1 MKTRSR
7 SQRTR
12 LAPWAAALLLVACCT
27 DRAAASNGGQPAVR
41 GLHRGS
47 DGRMVLQI
55 APAGESG
62 EFIDVFSAESLQAPA
77 WRLSDAYLRPSGAA
91 EFLWSEAEDPL
102 LPGSPRSRFFRLG
115 RADVDRNENGIADA
129 REALTAV
136 YDLPENARAR
146 WAQAGLRGPVTNF
159 TNVLNVKNYGA
170 KGNGTTDDTSAI
182 SSAISKAPSGSVIY
196 LPAGTYRLTKRIYL
210 KSNMILRGDGSAL
223 TSLIFEGSNT
233 YDRCIGLACWDSDQ
247 PTTYVTP
254 TAGMEKGSAVV
265 TVSSVAGFQAGDII
279 EIEEDN
285 DPAWGFTESW
295 QSRLAGQLNRVV
307 AVDAA
312 NSRLTLSHHLR
323 HTFTAAR
330 RPRLRRLVTIS
341 NAGVENLY
349 VRRKDAVTGYTIEM
363 KFAVRCWVRNVES
376 YMTYSAHVW
385 MDRSF
390 ECEVRENYFHDAFV
404 FGGGGQ
410 GYGVCSGKHTSDCL
424 IENNVF
430 YHLRHSMIVGSG
442 ANGNVYGYN
451 YSSARAL
458 DPEHGTPQP
467 DISVHGNYVFMNLFE
482 GNVLEDADVP
492 DWYAPAGP
500 GNTLFRNRITNSGT
514 AIDVGSNHQNFMG
527 NVLTQGTLTQDGAL
541 QGIVDFANVKRGD
554 VENVAWPDGV
564 CGSLPDSLYRSV
576 PPAFILNAGV
586 YWPPIGPDEPLDTV
600 TPAQQRSLSGA
611 YVP

>member
-1 MKTRSR
+1 MKKVNRSAHR
-7 SQRTR
+7 R
-12 LAPWAAALLLVACCT
+12 LARWTFSAFWALSVLSGVAATDAGPPHIRAFRRDSVGRVTLSVTPSGVA
-27 DRAAASNGGQPAVR
+27 D
-41 GLHRGS
+41 
-47 DGRMVLQI
+47 
-55 APAGESG
+55 
-62 EFIDVFSAESLQAPA
+62 EFIDVFTAERLTTRG
-77 WRLSDAYLRPSGAA
+77 WRLTDAYLRPTG
-91 EFLWSEAEDPL
+91 EPEMTWTEPDDGLFQTP
-102 LPGSPRSRFFRLG
+102 PRSRFFTVG
-115 RADVDRNENGIADA
+115 RADIDRNENGIADA

-136 YDLPENARAR
+136 YDLPDSARAR

-182 SSAISKAPSGSVIY
+182 NSAISKAPSGSVIY

-295 QSRLAGQLNRVV
+295 QARLAGQLNRVV

-312 NSRLTLSHHLR
+312 NSRLTLGHHLR
-323 HTFTAAR
+323 HTFTAVR

-341 NAGVENLY
+341 NAGVENMY

-376 YMTYSAHVW
+376 YMAYSAHVW

-611 YVP
+611 FVP

>member
-1 MKTRSR
+1 MKTRSS
-7 SQRTR
+7 SQQTR
-12 LAPWAAALLLVACCT
+12 RVPWAAALLLVACCAEPAT
-27 DRAAASNGGQPAVR
+27 AVNGGQPVLR
-41 GLHRGS
+41 GLHRGA

-62 EFIDVFSAESLQAPA
+62 EFIDVFSTESLQAPT
-77 WRLSDAYLRPSGAA
+77 WRLSAAYLRPSGAT
-91 EFLWSEAEDPL
+91 EFLWSEADDPL

-115 RADVDRNENGIADA
+115 RADIDRNENGIADA

-182 SSAISKAPSGSVIY
+182 NSAISKAPSGSVIY

-265 TVSSVAGFQAGDII
+265 TVSSVAGFQAGDVI

-295 QSRLAGQLNRVV
+295 QARVVGQLNRVV

-312 NSRLTLSHHLR
+312 NSRLTLGHHLR
-323 HTFTAAR
+323 HTFTAVR
-330 RPRLRRLVTIS
+330 RPRLRRLVTIT

-376 YMTYSAHVW
+376 YMAYSAHVW

-451 YSSARAL
+451 CSSARAL
-458 DPEHGTPQP
+458 DPEHGTLQP

-576 PPAFILNAGV
+576 PPTFVLSAGV

-611 YVP
+611 FVP

>member
-77 WRLSDAYLRPSGAA
+77 WRLSAAYLRPSGAA

-527 NVLTQGTLTQDGAL
+527 NVLPQGTLTQDGAL